1 MKRFL
6 RKMNRGLILAAVVL
20 VGVVIFVTVDN
31 ARFKH
36 SKPVIQKQ
44 VEEYLEEV
52 KRVNLEPGEEKVDQA
67 RKLLEQYW
75 CDGSNGM
82 DINYSRMAKEEGL
95 SYLKRV
101 KEQGGDRKQVL
112 DYTDMVRSVKIVKNG
127 PGCAKAMVEYEAS
140 IGFEKELG
148 EDGYPIYGLQG
159 DGYYFFGSVK
169 KEEDGKRL
177 NVSYTLS
184 FLLYEKDG
192 QWKISS
198 ADYSEPDDQM

>member
-6 RKMNRGLILAAVVL
+6 RKMNRGLILAALIL

-31 ARFKH
+31 ASFKR

-44 VEEYLEEV
+44 VEAYLEEV
-52 KRVNLEPGEEKVDQA
+52 KRVNLEPAEEKVDQA
-67 RKLLEQYW
+67 KELLEEYW

-82 DINYSRMAKEEGL
+82 NMSYGQMSKEEGIA
-95 SYLKRV
+95 YLKRV
-101 KEQGGDRKQVL
+101 KEQGGDRNQVV
-112 DYTDMVRSVKIVKNG
+112 DYTDMIRSVDIVKNG
-127 PGCAKAMVEYEAS
+127 PGCAKAVVAYEAS
-140 IGFEKELG
+140 ISFEKEQG
-148 EDGYPIYGLQG
+148 DEGYPIYGLQG
-159 DGYYFFGSVK
+159 DGFYLSEVK
-169 KEEDGKRL
+169 KEDDKHL

-198 ADYSEPDDQM
+198 TDYSEADEQM